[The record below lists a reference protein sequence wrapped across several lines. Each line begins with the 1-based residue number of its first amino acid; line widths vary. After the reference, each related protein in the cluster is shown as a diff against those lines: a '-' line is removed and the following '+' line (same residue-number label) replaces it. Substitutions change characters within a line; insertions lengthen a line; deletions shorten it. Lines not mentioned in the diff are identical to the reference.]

1 MVTLGSGRG
10 RPMHAMQNA
19 RGHLSASGRLAGWRV
34 SHSVH
39 RPRRRV
45 SALHGVMWRS
55 PLRTPLLRR
64 SRAARTPVATGSAS
78 GKLCSSVV
86 RSARAYPLS
95 IVGLRARRGAPAP
108 PPARHTP
115 RCGCGARRACGLRLR
130 LRRRAHPAARWAYA
144 GGHITP
150 FAPAT
155 RARRARAGRLRSPA
169 SITGWRARL
178 TPPASGGAL
187 GPLAPLA
194 LTTRHNSHSK
204 NNHKSKYKGRLTPP
218 LFHLQHSPDPY
229 PRRVRWSAKVARQR
243 THAVP
248 NRCLQLTD

>member
-1 MVTLGSGRG
+1 
-10 RPMHAMQNA
+10 MHAMQNA
-19 RGHLSASGRLAGWRV
+19 RGRLWPSGSMAGRRV

-39 RPRRRV
+39 RPRRRAPV
-45 SALHGVMWRS
+45 LHRVMWRS
-55 PLRTPLLRR
+55 PLRAPVHRR
-64 SRAARTPVATGSAS
+64 SRAAPAPVATGSAS
-78 GKLCSSVV
+78 GERSSSVV
-86 RSARAYPLS
+86 RSAGAYPLS
-95 IVGLRARRGAPAP
+95 LVGLRARRGAPAP

-115 RCGCGARRACGLRLR
+115 RYGCGARRAGGLRLR

-155 RARRARAGRLRSPA
+155 RARRARVSTVHLRAGCR
-169 SITGWRARL
+169 GWRARL

-194 LTTRHNSHSK
+194 LTARHNSHNK
-204 NNHKSKYKGRLTPP
+204 NNHKSKNKGRLTPP
-218 LFHLQHSPDPY
+218 HFHLQHSPDPY
-229 PRRVRWSAKVARQR
+229 PRRVHWSEKVARQR